1 MVYLHFP
8 NHHTEEELM
17 LQAKYHKLKRK
28 KKALQAL
35 KSPRVETERTPTA
48 LSKRPIE
55 ARDARE
61 VAKKLIKS
69 GAIPAIAKTPKRPE
83 QAGFKRPRGLEKKL
97 SGSERMVS
105 GFQPFSATQPE
116 DQEADVRPRVKNLY
130 ESMMSARDKEE
141 GRANEKVKE
150 PGKPDKP
157 RQGNTIFVSGSFAP
171 GSNITEDLLKKAFQ
185 PCGNIVN
192 ISMEV
197 EKNRGF
203 VTFDKTDAAE
213 RAIAE
218 VNGSMVS
225 GVPLKVTLARRQVV
239 IEPINDVS
247 SSSAWCTIAANS
259 SQKGGHKDKRAL
271 VSYENDPFE
280 GGEVIEEAEEF

>member
-8 NHHTEEELM
+8 NNLTEEELM
-17 LQAKYHKLKRK
+17 LQTKYHKLKRK

-35 KSPRVETERTPTA
+35 KSPRVEQERTPTA

-69 GAIPAIAKTPKRPE
+69 GAIPAIAKTPKRLE

-97 SGSERMVS
+97 SGSERLVS

-116 DQEADVRPRVKNLY
+116 DQEADVRPRV
-130 ESMMSARDKEE
+130 
-141 GRANEKVKE
+141 
-150 PGKPDKP
+150 KP

-185 PCGNIVN
+185 PCGTIVN

-203 VTFDKTDAAE
+203 VTFDKTDSAE

-218 VNGSMVS
+218 VNGSMVL

-271 VSYENDPFE
+271 VSYEDDPFE
-280 GGEVIEEAEEF
+280 SAEVVEQSEEF